1 MTQKRFWEILKE
13 YNVSMLTSVD
23 PKKIT
28 EEELVQLIEELK
40 SIAKEFDKKPIK

>member
-28 EEELVQLIEELK
+28 EEKLRKLVETLISATK
-40 SIAKEFDKKPIK
+40 GDAIND

>member
-1 MTQKRFWEILKE
+1 MTQKRFLEILKE

-28 EEELVQLIEELK
+28 EEELRELIATLIGATKGENK
-40 SIAKEFDKKPIK
+40 

>member
-13 YNVSMLTSVD
+13 YNISMLTSVD

-28 EEELVQLIEELK
+28 EEELRELIATLICATK
-40 SIAKEFDKKPIK
+40 GDAIND